1 MERINMP
8 DLTFALESDTW
19 DVREFLARISG
30 DRGDGWRAE
39 VSPVH
44 TNGSPGSNPGYG
56 EVQ

>member
-1 MERINMP
+1 MERIDML
-8 DLTFALESDTW
+8 DLTFALSTTW

-30 DRGDGWRAE
+30 DRGDGWRDE

-44 TNGSPGSNPGYG
+44 MNGRSGSNPGYG